1 MLPPH
6 CGPTKLMIEEIV
18 LELGSLYF
26 EILFPPSAE
35 YAFRFVT
42 PPDVLRFLT
51 ALTWTVDHLHCAP
64 SVAVVAAGTLP
75 KRRSRRLN
83 SARAASRSV
92 ASKSDH
98 VRSVNRSSA

>member
-42 PPDVLRFLT
+42 PPDVLRFL
-51 ALTWTVDHLHCAP
+51 
-64 SVAVVAAGTLP
+64 
-75 KRRSRRLN
+75 
-83 SARAASRSV
+83 
-92 ASKSDH
+92 
-98 VRSVNRSSA
+98 